1 MRVVL
6 TPKFRSLLKKLGK
19 TYRKANYDVGKL
31 IDELETGARPGVRLQ
46 GVGGREVY
54 KVRLPN
60 TSASIGKSGGFR
72 VQYFVGTESITLFLI
87 WSKTQVD
94 DMPLALTLQALE
106 QEIFD

>member
-6 TPKFRSLLKKLGK
+6 TPKFGSLLKKLGK
-19 TYRKANYDVGKL
+19 TYRQAKDDVEKL
-31 IDELETGARPGVRLQ
+31 IDELETGARPGVRLR

-60 TSASIGKSGGFR
+60 TSAGVGKSGGFR

-94 DMPLALTLQALE
+94 DLPIAVTLQVLE
-106 QEIFD
+106 EEVFD